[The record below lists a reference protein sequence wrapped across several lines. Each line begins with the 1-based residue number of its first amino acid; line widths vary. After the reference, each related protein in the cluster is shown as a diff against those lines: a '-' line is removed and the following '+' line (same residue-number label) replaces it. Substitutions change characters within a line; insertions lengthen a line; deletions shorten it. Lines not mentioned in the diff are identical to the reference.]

1 MKDTRKC
8 IDEALA
14 AAALIA
20 LMIGAPL
27 LPWIARAA
35 S

>member
-1 MKDTRKC
+1 MKHTRKC

-14 AAALIA
+14 AAALAA
-20 LMIGAPL
+20 LMYGAPL
-27 LPWIARAA
+27 LILSLERA

>member
-1 MKDTRKC
+1 MKVTRKC

-14 AAALIA
+14 AAALLA
-20 LMIGAPL
+20 LMLGAPL
-27 LPWIARAA
+27 FAFSLERA